1 MILSIVVP
9 VYNVAKYL
17 PKCLDSL
24 LNQDIGLDDYEIIVV
39 NDGSTDAS
47 GEIAQDYAGRFSNIV
62 LLNQENKGLSA
73 ARNSGIGSA
82 KGKYIQ
88 FVDSDDYLQPNVL
101 KSLVEK
107 MERDS
112 LDILRFNYQNVNEK
126 YEVFNPNKINKPFV
140 DYRDEVCDGLTFLN
154 ERLGYACY
162 AVQFIIK
169 AELLMPHENRFREG
183 MLFEDTEWTPR
194 ILTLAHRM
202 TSVETIVYNYLQRE
216 GSITQS
222 VDKTKKEKSIKDRLM
237 LLDLLQSQMQNLQDR
252 RWHKG
257 MVAQTVVSIIGNI
270 SRDFYDDRKL
280 YINDLKSKKVFPLS
294 TYQASR
300 TARKRIR
307 MANISPALLCFL
319 LHVR

>member
-257 MVAQTVVSIIGNI
+257 MVAQTVVSLIGNI
-270 SRDFYDDRKL
+270 SHDFYDDRKL

>member
-88 FVDSDDYLQPNVL
+88 FVDSDDYLEPNVL

-107 MERDS
+107 MEKDN

-140 DYRDEVCDGLTFLN
+140 DYRDEICDGLTFLN

-222 VDKTKKEKSIKDRLM
+222 VDKTKKQKSIKDRLM

-252 RWHKG
+252 RWHNG
-257 MVAQTVVSIIGNI
+257 MVAQTVVSLIGNI

>member
-47 GEIAQDYAGRFSNIV
+47 CEIAQDYAGRFSNIV

-107 MERDS
+107 MEKDS

-257 MVAQTVVSIIGNI
+257 MVAQTVVSLIGNI

>member
-107 MERDS
+107 MEKDS

-222 VDKTKKEKSIKDRLM
+222 VDKTKKQKSIKDRLM

-252 RWHKG
+252 RWHNG
-257 MVAQTVVSIIGNI
+257 MVAQTVVSLIGNI

>member
-107 MERDS
+107 MEKDS

-257 MVAQTVVSIIGNI
+257 MVAQTVVSLIGNI

>member
-257 MVAQTVVSIIGNI
+257 MVAQTVVSLIGNI